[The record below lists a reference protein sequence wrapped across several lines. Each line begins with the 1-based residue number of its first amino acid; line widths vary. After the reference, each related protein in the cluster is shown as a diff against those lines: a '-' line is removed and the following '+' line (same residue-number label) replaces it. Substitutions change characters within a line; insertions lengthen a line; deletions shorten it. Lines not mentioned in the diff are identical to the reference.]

1 MIQRNL
7 NLDYLKNCANCS
19 DRTIEM
25 VQHFP
30 PVPFYSGRYIPCIV
44 TYACFNIFFY
54 DSISIELLKLHSL
67 QQCKAGDIHSR
78 VADLVDSHGV
88 GLCHQNLQNPLG
100 GHSRLEGEEQERI
113 ISRIPCGRRK
123 GSTIVDE
130 LDKPVGEIVGRS
142 LGASRNPFGREYQ
155 CQ

>member
-1 MIQRNL
+1 MVIQRNL

-30 PVPFYSGRYIPCIV
+30 PVPFYS
-44 TYACFNIFFY
+44 
-54 DSISIELLKLHSL
+54 ELLKLHSL